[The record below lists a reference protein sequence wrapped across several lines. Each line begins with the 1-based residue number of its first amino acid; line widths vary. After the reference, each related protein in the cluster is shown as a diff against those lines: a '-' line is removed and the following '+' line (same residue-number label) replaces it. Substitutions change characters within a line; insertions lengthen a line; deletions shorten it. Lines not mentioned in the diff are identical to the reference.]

1 MATRADAES
10 LLPWDTYVMNVHRHM
25 LRIIWMTFGPPAAKV
40 LAGAKTGIITTRER
54 GQTRD
59 DRSCQE
65 FHPCN
70 SSSTNHVFYSKHS
83 ITMAWRSSGDTN
95 EELVR
100 NLKRKFMPALFYAD
114 WYFLVSDRVSRM
126 QST

>member
-1 MATRADAES
+1 
-10 LLPWDTYVMNVHRHM
+10 
-25 LRIIWMTFGPPAAKV
+25 
-40 LAGAKTGIITTRER
+40 
-54 GQTRD
+54 
-59 DRSCQE
+59 
-65 FHPCN
+65 
-70 SSSTNHVFYSKHS
+70 
-83 ITMAWRSSGDTN
+83 MAWRSSGDTN